1 MSPTFVQL
9 LARATRPTS
18 LALIAAAILA
28 VAGCASVGSPPPPPA
43 EATAVTVRP
52 PKPHPHAMWVQG
64 HYVYQHGRYH
74 WVPGH
79 WTRR

>member
-1 MSPTFVQL
+1 MTPNCLRT
-9 LARATRPTS
+9 LARAARAAG
-18 LALIAAAILA
+18 LAAFAAALLA
-28 VAGCASVGSPPPPPA
+28 AGGCATTGQPPPPA
-43 EATAVTVRP
+43 ELTVATVRP

-64 HYVYQHGRYH
+64 HYVYHHGRYH